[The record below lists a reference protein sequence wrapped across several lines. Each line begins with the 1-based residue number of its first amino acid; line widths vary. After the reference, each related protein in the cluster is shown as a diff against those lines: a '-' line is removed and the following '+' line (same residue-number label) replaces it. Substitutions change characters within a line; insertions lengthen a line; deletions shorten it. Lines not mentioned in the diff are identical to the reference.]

1 MKTIL
6 RRAAVAAAVVLTVGL
21 VGAPAAVA
29 GGGHGGG
36 GGRTILSAELAGSL
50 TTDPVLFQTVAPG
63 GADWVIGDG
72 EARLRHDG
80 RLDVKVEGLVLTST
94 GANPVTQ
101 VSASV
106 GRPLVQGPQRWARRC
121 ARYPTICA
129 VKVTGQ
135 SPASMGRI
143 TPAPSR
149 AWNRASAAGLM
160 LACCTCSTDSQLP
173 WYPPSSTG

>member
-80 RLDVKVEGLVLTST
+80 RLDVRVEGLVLTST

-101 VSASV
+101 VAASV
-106 GRPLVQGPQRWARRC
+106 ACNGAVVATTAVVPFSPTGDARIRATVTLPQRCIAPVVLLNPRGN
-121 ARYPTICA
+121 AA
-129 VKVTGQ
+129 VYIGVTGTE
-135 SPASMGRI
+135 G
-143 TPAPSR
+143 
-149 AWNRASAAGLM
+149 
-160 LACCTCSTDSQLP
+160 
-173 WYPPSSTG
+173 

>member
-50 TTDPVLFQTVAPG
+50 TTDPLLFQTAPG

-80 RLDVKVEGLVLTST
+80 RLDVRVTGLVLTST
-94 GANPVTQ
+94 GANPVPQ
-101 VSASV
+101 VAASV
-106 GRPLVQGPQRWARRC
+106 ACNG
-121 ARYPTICA
+121 A
-129 VKVTGQ
+129 VVATTAVV
-135 SPASMGRI
+135 PF
-143 TPAPSR
+143 
-149 AWNRASAAGLM
+149 
-160 LACCTCSTDSQLP
+160 
-173 WYPPSSTG
+173 SSTGDARIRATVALPERCIAPVVLLNPRGNAAVYIGVTGTEA

>member
-6 RRAAVAAAVVLTVGL
+6 RRAAVAAVVVLTAGL
-21 VGAPAAVA
+21 VGAPAAFA

-36 GGRTILSAELAGSL
+36 HGGGGKTILSAELAGSL
-50 TTDPVLFQTVAPG
+50 TTDPVLFQTAPG

-80 RLDVKVEGLVLTST
+80 RLDVRVKGLVLTST

-106 GRPLVQGPQRWARRC
+106 ACNGSVVATTAVVPFSATGDAKIRATVTLPQRCIAPVVLLNPRGN
-121 ARYPTICA
+121 AA
-129 VKVTGQ
+129 VYIGITG
-135 SPASMGRI
+135 
-143 TPAPSR
+143 TE
-149 AWNRASAAGLM
+149 
-160 LACCTCSTDSQLP
+160 D
-173 WYPPSSTG
+173 